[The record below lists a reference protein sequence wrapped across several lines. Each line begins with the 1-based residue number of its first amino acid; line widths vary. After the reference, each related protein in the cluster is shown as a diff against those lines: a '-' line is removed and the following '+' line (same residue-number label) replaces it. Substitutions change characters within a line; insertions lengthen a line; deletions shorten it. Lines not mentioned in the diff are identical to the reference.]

1 VPYFS
6 VIVLTQPKKNLMK
19 AHDAIVGRDESS

>member
-6 VIVLTQPKKNLMK
+6 VIGLTQPKKNIMK
-19 AHDAIVGRDESS
+19 AHDAIIESDESS